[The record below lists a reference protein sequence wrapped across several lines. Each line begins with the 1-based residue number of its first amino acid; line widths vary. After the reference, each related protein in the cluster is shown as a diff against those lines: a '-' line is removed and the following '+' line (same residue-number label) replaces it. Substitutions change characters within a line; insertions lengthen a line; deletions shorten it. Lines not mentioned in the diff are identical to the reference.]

1 MKRSI
6 VTLCV
11 SGLIGVVACSSD
23 PGADPGGG
31 TTGGGSD
38 ASTHDASKGH
48 TDASSTGPGNDA
60 SNGIDSSLPG
70 DDDSGIGGGQDDSG
84 SDDSGPITT
93 DSGAHD
99 SGSHDSGAHDSGA
112 QDAGTQDAGHDSG
125 VVDSGAHDSGVHD
138 TGVVDTGSDAAI
150 ALQQLCVNE
159 VNRYR
164 ATNGKPALARWTAEE
179 TCADGQS
186 KSDSASGTAHGAFG
200 QCNEFGQCECPG
212 WGGPLETM
220 IIGCLKAMWDE
231 GPGGG
236 HYDIMNSDSYTKV
249 ACGFYT
255 MTSGKIWAV
264 QDYK

>member
-6 VTLCV
+6 VTVCV
-11 SGLIGVVACSSD
+11 AGLIGVVACSSD
-23 PGADPGGG
+23 PGTDPGGE
-31 TTGGGSD
+31 TGGGSD
-38 ASTHDASKGH
+38 ASTTSDASKPRADGSAPSGHDAS
-48 TDASSTGPGNDA
+48 N
-60 SNGIDSSLPG
+60 DSSLIG
-70 DDDSGIGGGQDDSG
+70 DDDSGIGAGKDDSG
-84 SDDSGPITT
+84 SDDSGPIATT

-99 SGSHDSGAHDSGA
+99 
-112 QDAGTQDAGHDSG
+112 AGGHDAGHDSG
-125 VVDSGAHDSGVHD
+125 VVDSGSHDTGAHD
-138 TGVVDTGSDAAI
+138 TGVVDTGTTDAAI

-164 ATNGKPALARWTAEE
+164 ATNGKPPLTRWTAEE

-212 WGGPLETM
+212 WSGPLETM

-236 HYDIMNSDSYTKV
+236 HYDIMNSNSYTKV